1 MVGSFVF
8 SLSAAKIRKKLC
20 ESIIETMLEC
30 SDDFFFFWWGGFD
43 VIVYSLSYLEAYHE
57 RLRLQI
63 NLHVKFSF
71 SCVGLSDHVE

>member
-1 MVGSFVF
+1 M
-8 SLSAAKIRKKLC
+8 I
-20 ESIIETMLEC
+20 
-30 SDDFFFFWWGGFD
+30 FFFFWWGGFD